1 MLGNLG
7 VVNVQM
13 ASNGA
18 EVLQK
23 CQGRRFDLILCDYD
37 LGKGKTGQHVLEELR
52 HKRLIPLSTVFIIVS
67 AEASRNVVLSSY
79 DCEPDDYLT
88 KPITGMMLQKR
99 MQRLLTQKNVLRPVF
114 KALSQKDN
122 GLAMEILTEMSLG
135 ESRYSSVAQKMLGEL
150 FIEQGEYQKAE
161 KLYTRALEVR
171 QVDWARL
178 GLAKVK
184 SLKGE
189 LEVAEKW
196 LNKIVE
202 ENPLFLP
209 AYDTLADNC
218 VRKGDRHEA
227 QETIERA
234 VGVSPMSILRQKR
247 LAKVANQNA
256 DTMKAFKALKNAIRL
271 GMYSCHGSAED
282 HFELARTVSQ
292 ALENDL
298 PLPENAVSEAVD
310 ALEAAKGKYFL
321 KAEQNAQMS
330 LLKGRIHAADRD
342 VYAAEK
348 YLKEYESMAGASTF
362 GIDAD
367 VDRVALLFS
376 INEQEQAEELLK
388 QLQHKYR
395 HDQEA
400 LEKLDQFLSEPASES
415 NRALVSTVNREG
427 IDLYTDGEYED
438 AVDCFD
444 KARRLF
450 PRHIGI
456 QLNIVQALLGKLK
469 NNPADNIALDRGR
482 EAIKLVSELIDSEH
496 PQYERYQRL
505 KKRSEK
511 YF

>member
-7 VVNVQM
+7 VVDVHM

-23 CQGRRFDLILCDYD
+23 CQSRRFDMILCDYD
-37 LGKGKTGQHVLEELR
+37 LGKGRTGQHVLEELR
-52 HKRLIPLSTVFIIVS
+52 HKRLLPLSTVFIIVS

-99 MQRLLTQKNVLRPVF
+99 MERLLAQKTVLKPVF

-122 GLAMEILTEMSLG
+122 GAAMELLTEMSLS
-135 ESRYSSVAQKMLGEL
+135 ESRYSSIAQKMLGEL

-161 KLYTRALEVR
+161 KLYTRALEAR

-218 VRKGDRHEA
+218 VKKGDRLEA
-227 QETIERA
+227 QDTIERA
-234 VGVSPMSILRQKR
+234 VSVSPMSILRQKR

-256 DTMKAFKALKNAIRL
+256 DSMKAFKALKNAIRL
-271 GMYSCHGSAED
+271 GMHSCHGTAED
-282 HFELARTVSQ
+282 HFQLARTVSH
-292 ALENDL
+292 ALEKDL
-298 PLPENAVSEAVD
+298 PLPDNAVAEAVD
-310 ALEAAKGKYFL
+310 ALDSAKGKYFL
-321 KAEQNAQMS
+321 KAEENAQMT

-342 VYAAEK
+342 AIAAEK
-348 YLKEYESMAGASTF
+348 YLKEYESMSSVSDV

-376 INEQEQAEELLK
+376 IDEYEQAEELLK

-395 HDQEA
+395 DDQEA

-415 NRALVSTVNREG
+415 NRALVSSVNREG
-427 IDLYTDGEYED
+427 IDLYTDGDFDD

-450 PRHIGI
+450 PRHVGI
-456 QLNIVQALLGKLK
+456 QLNIVQAILGKLK
-469 NNPADNIALDRGR
+469 DNPADEVALERGR
-482 EAIKLVSELIDSEH
+482 EAINLVSELIDSEH
-496 PQYERYQRL
+496 AQYERYQRL

>member
-13 ASNGA
+13 ASNGS
-18 EVLQK
+18 EVMQM
-23 CQGRRFDLILCDYD
+23 CQHRKFDMILCDYD
-37 LGKGKTGQHVLEELR
+37 LGKGKTGQQVLEELR
-52 HKRLIPLSTVFIIVS
+52 HRKMIPSSTVFIIVS
-67 AEASRNVVLSSY
+67 AEAARNVVLSAY

-99 MQRLLTQKNVLRPVF
+99 MQRLLTLKTVMKPVY
-114 KALSQKDN
+114 KAIQEGDN
-122 GLAMEILTEMSLG
+122 GTAMALLTEMSLE
-135 ESRYSSVAQKMLGEL
+135 ESRYSSFAQKMLGEL

-161 KLYTRALEVR
+161 KLYTKALEAR

-178 GLAKVK
+178 GLARVK
-184 SLKGE
+184 HLSGE

-202 ENPLFLP
+202 DNPLFLP

-218 VRKGDRHEA
+218 VKKGDRHEA

-256 DTMKAFKALKNAIRL
+256 DTMKAFKALKASIRL
-271 GMYSCHGSAED
+271 GMNSCHGNAND

-298 PLPENAVSEAVD
+298 PLPENAVAEAMD
-310 ALEAAKGKYFL
+310 ALDAAKGKYFL
-321 KAEQNAQMS
+321 KADQNAQMS

-342 VYAAEK
+342 TVAAQK
-348 YLKEYESMAGASTF
+348 YLKEYEMMSGQENL

-376 INEQEQAEELLK
+376 IDEKEQAEELLK

-395 HDQEA
+395 DDQEA
-400 LEKLDQFLSEPASES
+400 LEKLDQFLSEPASDT
-415 NRALVSTVNREG
+415 NRALVATVNRGG
-427 IDLYTDGEYED
+427 IDLYNDGNYDD

-450 PRHIGI
+450 PRHVGI

-469 NNPADNIALDRGR
+469 DNPADDIALDRGR
-482 EAIKLVSELIDSEH
+482 EAIRLVSELIDSDH
-496 PQYERYQRL
+496 SQYERYQRL